1 MSVATVPN
9 QVAASWQLKSAFS
22 TRTTKTHSP
31 QKMNWPMP
39 LQIDLLDREP
49 AAVQV
54 GKFDFGKHADAEGL
68 KEAKASQC

>member
-1 MSVATVPN
+1 MSW
-9 QVAASWQLKSAFS
+9 S
-22 TRTTKTHSP
+22 
-31 QKMNWPMP
+31 MP

-54 GKFDFGKHADAEGL
+54 GKFDFGMGTDAEVL